1 MFSARSP
8 FPSKAVGL
16 LSLYLLEASHAHLV
30 TTRGAE
36 GAGRKGR
43 RGGPVTGE
51 EEGEATAADCIEE
64 IVAHL
69 VALNSNQRL
78 ETCIH
83 AVPAD
88 FVSTVSVKCE

>member
-30 TTRGAE
+30 TTRGAD
-36 GAGRKGR
+36 G
-43 RGGPVTGE
+43 RGGEGQRGPATTGE

-69 VALNSNQRL
+69 AALNSNQRL

-88 FVSTVSVKCE
+88 FVRSFI

>member
-8 FPSKAVGL
+8 FPTQSAC
-16 LSLYLLEASHAHLV
+16 LV
-30 TTRGAE
+30 LTCLKRAMPTWL
-36 GAGRKGR
+36 
-43 RGGPVTGE
+43 RGGGSTEEEEERGPATTGE

>member
-1 MFSARSP
+1 MVTRRGQDGRGGGEG
-8 FPSKAVGL
+8 PSD
-16 LSLYLLEASHAHLV
+16 
-30 TTRGAE
+30 
-36 GAGRKGR
+36 GR
-43 RGGPVTGE
+43 R
-51 EEGEATAADCIEE
+51 EGEATAADCIEE